1 MLYQQQTLLN
11 KESKYKCFIIKQ
23 VPRCTLW
30 RSDNT
35 SGVTGNKL
43 RSYYKRNN
51 MVLPNEWF
59 KLHYLYRKANNILWE
74 RAAVI
79 NEAHGWKYVKYL
91 SWEKSTSHPFLI
103 FESSRWPL
111 LLSISAFL
119 FITGL
124 WYTLKNDGSL
134 FPHGLLALSTL
145 LYFKFSWI
153 NDLQK
158 ESNEGSLTIRVQK
171 NMITGY
177 KIFLFSEILVFFSCF
192 WAFLNFGIVQ
202 AYSFVLMNFP
212 PKGIVGLLPLGIPL
226 ANVLILLYSS
236 LPLQAAQIWIKK
248 GVRSRTLECVAQAI
262 GSGVLF
268 LYLQLK
274 EYTTAF
280 FTISDSL
287 YGSGFYCTTGLHGFH
302 VILGTLGFIIL
313 WFLVY

>member
-1 MLYQQQTLLN
+1 MNLFVLYQQQTLLN

-158 ESNEGSLTIRVQK
+158 ESNEGGMTIRV
-171 NMITGY
+171 
-177 KIFLFSEILVFFSCF
+177 
-192 WAFLNFGIVQ
+192 
-202 AYSFVLMNFP
+202 
-212 PKGIVGLLPLGIPL
+212 
-226 ANVLILLYSS
+226 
-236 LPLQAAQIWIKK
+236 
-248 GVRSRTLECVAQAI
+248 
-262 GSGVLF
+262 
-268 LYLQLK
+268 LK
-274 EYTTAF
+274 P
-280 FTISDSL
+280 
-287 YGSGFYCTTGLHGFH
+287 
-302 VILGTLGFIIL
+302 
-313 WFLVY
+313 

>member
-111 LLSISAFL
+111 LIAISTFM
-119 FITGL
+119 FIAGL
-124 WYTLKNDGSL
+124 RLTLISGSL
-134 FPHGLLALSTL
+134 LYQGMFAFMAL
-145 LYFKFSWI
+145 LYFKFSWL

-158 ESNEGSLTIRVQK
+158 ESNEGGFTIRVTK
-171 NMITGY
+171 YIITGF
-177 KIFLFSEILVFFSCF
+177 KVFLFSEIMIFFSCF
-192 WAFLNFGIVQ
+192 WAFIHFLLLTNTL
-202 AYSFVLMNFP
+202 VLMNFP
-212 PKGIVGLLPLGIPL
+212 PKGVVALRAIGIPL
-226 ANVLILLYSS
+226 ANVCILVYSS
-236 LPLQAAQIWIKK
+236 LPLQAALLWIKK
-248 GVRSRTLECVAQAI
+248 GVKSRTLECMGQVIAC
-262 GSGVLF
+262 GVLF

-274 EYTTAF
+274 EYTSAF
-280 FTISDSL
+280 FTISDSM
-287 YGSGFYCTTGLHGFH
+287 YGSAFYCTTGLHGLH
-302 VILGTLGFIIL
+302 VTIGTLAFIIL

>member
-1 MLYQQQTLLN
+1 MLLYLMLYQQQTLLN

-158 ESNEGSLTIRVQK
+158 ESNEGGMTIRVLKPYQIVSTRCK
-171 NMITGY
+171 SSYFFLSDLLREIKHIQTPGNSLLVITAT
-177 KIFLFSEILVFFSCF
+177 S
-192 WAFLNFGIVQ
+192 
-202 AYSFVLMNFP
+202 
-212 PKGIVGLLPLGIPL
+212 
-226 ANVLILLYSS
+226 
-236 LPLQAAQIWIKK
+236 
-248 GVRSRTLECVAQAI
+248 
-262 GSGVLF
+262 
-268 LYLQLK
+268 
-274 EYTTAF
+274 
-280 FTISDSL
+280 
-287 YGSGFYCTTGLHGFH
+287 
-302 VILGTLGFIIL
+302 
-313 WFLVY
+313 

>member
-1 MLYQQQTLLN
+1 MEY
-11 KESKYKCFIIKQ
+11 E
-23 VPRCTLW
+23 
-30 RSDNT
+30 
-35 SGVTGNKL
+35 
-43 RSYYKRNN
+43 
-51 MVLPNEWF
+51 
-59 KLHYLYRKANNILWE
+59 
-74 RAAVI
+74 
-79 NEAHGWKYVKYL
+79 WKYVRSL
-91 SWEKSTSHPFLI
+91 SWERGGGHPFLI
-103 FESSRWPL
+103 FESSRWPFG
-111 LLSISAFL
+111 LSISAFL
-119 FITGL
+119 FITGF
-124 WYTLKNDGSL
+124 WYSLRCWPCNNAL
-134 FPHGLLALSTL
+134 FPHGLLGLSTL

-202 AYSFVLMNFP
+202 GYSFVLMNFP
-212 PKGIVGLLPLGIPL
+212 PKGIVGLIPLGIPL

-248 GVRSRTLECVAQAI
+248 GVRSRTLECVAQAM

-280 FTISDSL
+280 FTISDSF
-287 YGSGFYCTTGLHGFH
+287 YGCGFYVTTGLHGIH
-302 VILGTLGFIIL
+302 VSIGTLAFIIL